1 MRITHTTDHIY
12 IFQPKVKNTTTS
24 SCVDESGFLQF
35 LNHLTKIKHNLMIN
49 FVMYITVCRMDIENM
64 ENFQAEPSNEL
75 VSDAPEVTLIF
86 VLFLGKLKLY
96 CIISSWVY
104 IGYLI

>member
-1 MRITHTTDHIY
+1 
-12 IFQPKVKNTTTS
+12 
-24 SCVDESGFLQF
+24 
-35 LNHLTKIKHNLMIN
+35 
-49 FVMYITVCRMDIENM
+49 M